1 MTENAKYLNI
11 EGVCSTTTLSRSVV
25 YKLMDEADFPRPF
38 KIKGISKRVVWLE
51 GEVLGWL
58 AVNVIRKAA

>member
-11 EGVCSTTTLSRSVV
+11 EGVCAATTLSRSVV
-25 YKLMDEADFPRPF
+25 YRLMDECNFPRPYS
-38 KIKGISKRVVWLE
+38 IKGISKRVVWVE
-51 GEVLGWL
+51 GEVLAWL